1 MTKKL
6 VPAYLLKR
14 NEFFIF
20 VSAIEKAKEN
30 NTLLY
35 CGEYGVIDLVSPEDR
50 VKWYKTINTFF
61 EKYSIS
67 RCLWSYKEMDFGFSD
82 SRLDKVRNELLKFV

>member
-35 CGEYGVIDLVSPEDR
+35 CGEYGVIDLVSPEDT

-67 RCLWSYKEMDFGFSD
+67 RCL
-82 SRLDKVRNELLKFV
+82 